1 MKWGWIF
8 KMPGIKRYNYPTEVI
23 GLRIKKS
30 IKDTNTTYEILKD
43 LGEVFVKL
51 ASRFTD
57 HEIEKILTEHPLASV
72 VIEVLP

>member
-1 MKWGWIF
+1 
-8 KMPGIKRYNYPTEVI
+8 MPGIKRYNYPTEVI

-30 IKDTNTTYEILKD
+30 VKDTNTTYEILKD

-57 HEIEKILTEHPLASV
+57 HEIEMILAEHKLASV